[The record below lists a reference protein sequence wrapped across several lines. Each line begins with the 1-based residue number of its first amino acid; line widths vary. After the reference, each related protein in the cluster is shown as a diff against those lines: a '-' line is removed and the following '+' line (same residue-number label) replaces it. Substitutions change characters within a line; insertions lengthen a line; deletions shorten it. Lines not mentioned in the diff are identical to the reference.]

1 MITGIAPT
9 DATVTD
15 AEMTEPVHHML
26 AARDLL
32 PAEHFLDSRYPSAEL
47 IVGMKKN
54 FGVTLVTPVLMNSS
68 PQARAGAGFDR
79 TAFTLDWDKRQATC
93 PRGDTST
100 WWSPATLRGTKA
112 IVIKFDKET
121 CRPCPVRDQCT
132 RSKTGGRTLS
142 LQPRELQ
149 EVLDHAR
156 LQQGDEQWRAKY
168 GTRAGIEGTIHQA
181 VAVTGMR
188 RARYL
193 GLQKTHLE
201 HVFSAVALNLIRLD
215 AWWNGHPLDRT
226 RVSHLARLDLSL
238 AA

>member
-1 MITGIAPT
+1 
-9 DATVTD
+9 
-15 AEMTEPVHHML
+15 ML

-32 PAEHFLDSRYPSAEL
+32 PAEHFLDSGFASAEL
-47 IVGMKKN
+47 IVG
-54 FGVTLVTPVLMNSS
+54 G
-68 PQARAGAGFDR
+68 RA
-79 TAFTLDWDKRQATC
+79 
-93 PRGDTST
+93 
-100 WWSPATLRGTKA
+100 
-112 IVIKFDKET
+112 
-121 CRPCPVRDQCT
+121 
-132 RSKTGGRTLS
+132 LS

-156 LQQGDEQWRAKY
+156 LQQDDEQWRARY

>member
-1 MITGIAPT
+1 M
-9 DATVTD
+9 
-15 AEMTEPVHHML
+15 
-26 AARDLL
+26 R
-32 PAEHFLDSRYPSAEL
+32 
-47 IVGMKKN
+47 
-54 FGVTLVTPVLMNSS
+54 
-68 PQARAGAGFDR
+68 GA
-79 TAFTLDWDKRQATC
+79 
-93 PRGDTST
+93 
-100 WWSPATLRGTKA
+100 KA
-112 IVIKFDKET
+112 IVIKFNKET

-132 RSKTGGRTLS
+132 SSKTGGRTLS
-142 LQPRELQ
+142 LQPREVQ

-215 AWWNGHPLDRT
+215 AWWNGHPLDRA